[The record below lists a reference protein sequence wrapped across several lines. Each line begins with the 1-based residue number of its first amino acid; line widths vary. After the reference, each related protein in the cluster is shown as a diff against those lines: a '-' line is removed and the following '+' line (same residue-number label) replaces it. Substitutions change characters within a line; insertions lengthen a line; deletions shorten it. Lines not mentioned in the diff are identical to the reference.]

1 MPRKPRNAGASQPA
15 LAKDRGAA
23 GPLSRALRRA
33 LSRSDN
39 SAMRRVIALA
49 CAVGLL
55 LAWTQGPLLVARAR
69 GSFGQRPVLSPHESV
84 EGAVDGAVLSI
95 TYGRPSMRGRK
106 IFGSLVPFDR
116 IWCPGAD
123 ECTRLSTNRDLKF
136 AELDLKA
143 GDYSLWMLPTE
154 TAWTL
159 TFNSNGRAF
168 HTRRD
173 PRLDVGAIALQKET
187 LPSPVEQLTF
197 TIGPNPSAPGG
208 VLTMSW
214 ETTRVFAPFTVVR

>member
-1 MPRKPRNAGASQPA
+1 
-15 LAKDRGAA
+15 
-23 GPLSRALRRA
+23 
-33 LSRSDN
+33 
-39 SAMRRVIALA
+39 MRRVIALA

-69 GSFGQRPVLSPHESV
+69 GSFGQPPSRPVLSPHETTR
-84 EGAVDGAVLSI
+84 GTVDGAALSI

-123 ECTRLSTNRDLKF
+123 ECTRLSTDRDLQF
-136 AELDLKA
+136 ADLKLKA
-143 GDYSLWMLPTE
+143 GDYSLWMLPAE
-154 TAWTL
+154 AAWTL
-159 TFNSNGRAF
+159 TFNSDGHAF
-168 HTRRD
+168 HTGRNL
-173 PRLDVGAIALQKET
+173 RLDVGKIALQKQT
-187 LPSPVEQLTF
+187 LAAPVQQLTF

-208 VLTMSW
+208 ILAMSW